1 MNNSTIPLVR
11 LLSCL
16 YTLVFAL
23 FLTSVTGAAQ
33 GDAPSREHANFDAGW
48 RFAFGHPFDP
58 AKDFNH
64 GTGYFTYFTKAGT
77 ADGPADP
84 KFDASGWRE
93 LDLPHD
99 WAVEAPFDGK
109 GSHSHGYKA
118 IGRNF
123 PGRSVGW
130 YRKTFTVPATDLGR
144 RIALEF
150 DGVHRDSQVWVNGFY
165 LGREP
170 SGSTSFRY
178 DITDYLNYGGTNTVA
193 VRVDVTMEE
202 GWYYEGAGIYRHVWL
217 TKTAPL
223 HVAPWGTFV
232 TTDVRDD
239 FSTADVTAR
248 ATVVNDGT
256 AAAAFQLEQTILDP
270 DGESIATKT
279 LFPLS
284 VAPGEAADFSVV
296 MPVAQPRLWSLEMPA
311 LHKLVTIVRDA
322 AGTVVDRY
330 ETSFGIRTIRWDPNQ
345 GFFLNGQHVLLKC
358 TNNHQDHAGVGVA
371 VPDALWDFRV
381 KRLKEF
387 GSNAYRTSHHPP
399 APELLEACDRLGML
413 VLDENRLMGSN
424 PQQLGTLEAMIRRDR
439 NHPSVI
445 LWSVG
450 NEEWAIEGN
459 EKGARITATMQAFAH
474 RLDLTRRTTVAI
486 SGGWGDGSSTT
497 ADVMGYN
504 YFTHGSTDEQH
515 AKFPHQPGVG
525 TEETTDQG
533 TRGNYFDDKARA
545 HQIPPAKGDSGGN
558 VEIGWQHFTTR
569 PYLAGLFYWTGFD
582 YRGESNPFGF
592 PAISSQYGIMD
603 TCGFPKDQYYFLK
616 SWWTD
621 EAVLHVFPHWNWPDK
636 IGQTLKVG
644 CYSNHEAVELFL
656 NGVSL
661 GKKDMPRNGH
671 LEWQVVYQPGVLEAR
686 GYRGGK
692 VVQTTRIETTGAPTK
707 LALTPDRH
715 VIRADGADVVVFAAS
730 TVDAQGRY
738 VPTANM
744 LVKFAVAGGRIIG
757 VGNGDPSC
765 HEPDKGSERSL
776 FNGYAQV
783 IVQATHEAGE
793 IRLTAQAD
801 GLAPAEIVVASE
813 PPNTANNNPI
823 AEKETRIVSGF
834 LLNNNVWGKEKSPQG
849 WQLIDVVKPGEKL
862 SWTVRY
868 NWPVGTDKNSV
879 KCYPSVVTGWQ
890 WGAWSTDGRLP
901 ISVSD
906 LGKAVSGG
914 SAKLQNPG
922 VQNLAYDLWFHA
934 AAPVR
939 GEDKP
944 SDELMIWMARHGGAG
959 PLGELREKV
968 RIDGAEW
975 SLYVG
980 DIGWK
985 VFSFVRDENT
995 ASWRVDVKA
1004 FIDHLVRSGLM
1015 PETKQLSS
1023 IQFGTEV
1030 FSSPGDARLDV
1041 TDYFV
1046 ELEKHPAVA
1055 AAAQ

>member
-1 MNNSTIPLVR
+1 MFRFI
-11 LLSCL
+11 LSCL
-16 YTLVFAL
+16 FAAL
-23 FLTSVTGAAQ
+23 IARGSVHAAASA
-33 GDAPSREHANFDAGW
+33 APSSVRERANFDADW
-48 RFAFGHPFDP
+48 RFAFGHPSDP

-64 GTGYFTYFTKAGT
+64 GTGYFSYFAKAGNG
-77 ADGPADP
+77 DGPADP
-84 KFDASGWRE
+84 KFDASAWRR

-123 PGRSVGW
+123 PERSVGW
-130 YRKTFTVPATDLGR
+130 YRKTFEISADDLGR

-150 DGVHRDSQVWVNGFY
+150 DGVHRDSLVWVNGFF
-165 LGREP
+165 LGRQH

-223 HVAPWGTFV
+223 HVAQWGTFV
-232 TTDVRDD
+232 TTDVSDD
-239 FSTADVTAR
+239 FSHAEVTAR
-248 ATVVNDGT
+248 ATIANDGT
-256 AAAAFQLEQTILDP
+256 AAATFQLEQTVLSP
-270 DGESIATKT
+270 DGGNIATKT
-279 LFPLS
+279 LSTLS
-284 VAPGEAADFSVV
+284 VAPGEMAEFSVAL
-296 MPVAQPRLWSLEMPA
+296 PVAQPRLWSVETPT
-311 LHKLVTIVRDA
+311 LHRLVTVVRDA
-322 AGTVVDRY
+322 AGNVVDRY
-330 ETSFGIRTIRWDPNQ
+330 ETPFGIRTMRWDPNA
-345 GFFLNGQHVLLKC
+345 GFFLNGKHVLLKG

-371 VPDALWDFRV
+371 VPDALWDFRIR
-381 KRLKEF
+381 RLKEF

-399 APELLEACDRLGML
+399 APELLEACDRLGLL
-413 VLDENRLMGSN
+413 VLDENRLMGAS
-424 PQQLGTLEAMIRRDR
+424 PEQLGALEAMIRRDR

-445 LWSVG
+445 IWSAG

-459 EKGARITATMQAFAH
+459 EKGARLSTTMQALAR
-474 RLDLTRRTTVAI
+474 RLDPTRRTTVAI
-486 SGGWGDGSSTT
+486 SGGWGGGSSST

-504 YFTHGSTDEQH
+504 YFTHGSTDDQH
-515 AKFPHQPGVG
+515 AKFPQQPGVG

-533 TRGNYFDDKARA
+533 TRGIYFDDKARA
-545 HQIPPAKGDSGGN
+545 HQIPPVKGDSGGN
-558 VEIGWQHFTTR
+558 VEIGWQHFAAR

-592 PAISSQYGIMD
+592 PAVSSQYGIMD

-621 EAVLHVFPHWNWPDK
+621 EPVLHVFPHWNWPDK
-636 IGQTLKVG
+636 VGQSLKVG

-692 VVQTTRIETTGAPTK
+692 VVQTTRVETTGAPAK
-707 LALTPDRH
+707 LVLTADRGA
-715 VIRADGADVVVFAAS
+715 IRANGTDVVVIDVS
-730 TVDAQGRY
+730 TIDAQGRH
-738 VPTANM
+738 VPTANQ
-744 LVKFAVAGGRIIG
+744 LVKFSVVGGRIIG

-765 HEPDKGSERSL
+765 HESDNGSERSL

-783 IVQATHEAGE
+783 IVQASRELGK
-793 IRLTAQAD
+793 IRLTAQTD
-801 GLAPAEIVVASE
+801 GLASAELTVVGADE
-813 PPNTANNNPI
+813 NAILEN
-823 AEKETRIVSGF
+823 ETRVVSGF
-834 LLNNNVWGKEKSPQG
+834 LLNNNVWGKPSSPTG
-849 WQLIDVVKPGEKL
+849 WQLVDVAKPGEAL
-862 SWTVRY
+862 SWNVRY
-868 NWPVGTDKNSV
+868 NWPVGTNPHGV
-879 KCYPSVVTGWQ
+879 KCYPSIVTGWQ
-890 WGAWSTDGRLP
+890 WGVWSTDGRLP
-901 ISVSD
+901 MSVSE
-906 LGKAVSGG
+906 LSRLVSGA
-914 SAKLQNPG
+914 SATLTNPG

-939 GEDKP
+939 SEDKP
-944 SDELMIWMARHGGAG
+944 SDELMIWMGRYGGAG
-959 PLGELREKV
+959 PLGALREKV
-968 RIDGAEW
+968 QIDGVTW

-985 VFSFVRDENT
+985 VFSFVREENA

-1004 FIDHLVRSGLM
+1004 FIDHLVRNGLM
-1015 PETKQLSS
+1015 AETKQLSS
-1023 IQFGTEV
+1023 VQFGTEV
-1030 FSSPGDARLDV
+1030 FSSPGDARLDI
-1041 TDYFV
+1041 TEYFV
-1046 ELEKHPAVA
+1046 QIEKRSK
-1055 AAAQ
+1055 